1 MKRGFLTLSLVLL
14 AGCASTVP
22 APVSESRAPARIE
35 APRVTQPAESTG
47 KVHVVRKGDTLYGI
61 AREHGLSTR
70 DLAAWNGLDSTG
82 RISVGQTLRLSPPGA
97 PPAPA
102 AGAAPAPAPDAAE
115 VRPVTASGAVVARPL
130 DGAPAGGAV
139 SPAPILA
146 PGGGDAVKR
155 APKGGKL
162 PYSEENLARLKGDA
176 ATPAAMPP
184 AQPAPMSSPPAATP
198 ASAPAAAPQPAAA
211 VETPASGID
220 WGWPASGKLLAGFS
234 EGNGGAQGIN
244 RGIDI
249 AGKIGDPV
257 RAAAAGKV
265 IFVGVYPKHGNL
277 VVLLH
282 ADGYSSVYAHNSRIL
297 VKEGQMVK
305 KGDKIAELGDSD
317 ADQPKLHFEL
327 RHKGKPLDPLK
338 LLPAR

>member
-1 MKRGFLTLSLVLL
+1 MKHGFLALALVVL
-14 AGCASTVP
+14 AGCASTGP
-22 APVSESRAPARIE
+22 APVAESRAPARIE
-35 APRVTQPAESTG
+35 APRVSQPAESMG

-61 AREHGLSTR
+61 AREHGLNPR
-70 DLAAWNGLDSTG
+70 ELAAWNGLDDTG
-82 RISVGQTLRLSPPGA
+82 RLSVGQTLRLSPPGA
-97 PPAPA
+97 SPAPA
-102 AGAAPAPAPDAAE
+102 ATATPSPEGAE
-115 VRPVTASGAVVARPL
+115 VRPVIGSGTVVARPL
-130 DGAPAGGAV
+130 DGAPSGGAV

-146 PGGGDAVKR
+146 PGGAFPVKR
-155 APKGGKL
+155 EPKGGKL
-162 PYSEENLARLKGDA
+162 PYSEENLARLKG
-176 ATPAAMPP
+176 TPAVA
-184 AQPAPMSSPPAATP
+184 AAPVSPSVATAP
-198 ASAPAAAPQPAAA
+198 EKPDSASAPAS
-211 VETPASGID
+211 ASGID

-234 EGNGGAQGIN
+234 DGSGAKEIN

-305 KGDKIAELGDSD
+305 RGDKIAELGNSD

>member
-1 MKRGFLTLSLVLL
+1 MERRISILALFLL
-14 AGCASTVP
+14 AGCASPHP
-22 APVSESRAPARIE
+22 APVSESGAPTRIE
-35 APRVTQPAESTG
+35 APRVSQPTASVG
-47 KVHVVRKGDTLYGI
+47 KVYVVRKGDTLNGI
-61 AREHGLSTR
+61 AREHGLDPR
-70 DLAAWNGLDSTG
+70 DIAAWNDLGDAN
-82 RISVGQTLRLSPPGA
+82 RISVGQTLRLTPPGA
-97 PPAPA
+97 PPATA
-102 AGAAPAPAPDAAE
+102 AASSPETTE
-115 VRPVTASGAVVARPL
+115 VQPIIGGGAVVARPL
-130 DGAPAGGAV
+130 EGAPAGGAV
-139 SPAPILA
+139 SPAPSLA
-146 PGGGDAVKR
+146 PGGRDAVKR

-162 PYSEENLARLKGDA
+162 PYSEENLARLSGQGGMVTA
-176 ATPAAMPP
+176 PAAQAASP
-184 AQPAPMSSPPAATP
+184 SSPSMVAPQ
-198 ASAPAAAPQPAAA
+198 ASAPKPAAA
-211 VETPASGID
+211 ATALPASGIG

-234 EGNGGAQGIN
+234 DGSGAKEIN

-297 VKEGQMVK
+297 VKEGQMVER
-305 KGDKIAELGDSD
+305 GDKIAELGDSD
-317 ADQPKLHFEL
+317 ADRPKLHFEL

>member
-1 MKRGFLTLSLVLL
+1 MRRKIFTLALLLL

-22 APVSESRAPARIE
+22 APVTEVQSAARIE
-35 APRVTQPAESTG
+35 TPRVARPAEPVG
-47 KVHVVRKGDTLYGI
+47 KVHVVRKGETLYGI
-61 AREHGLSTR
+61 AREHGLSPR
-70 DLAAWNGLDSTG
+70 DLAAWNGLDNTS
-82 RISVGQTLRLSPPGA
+82 RISVGQTLRLTPPGA

-102 AGAAPAPAPDAAE
+102 AGAAPSPEGAE
-115 VRPVTASGAVVARPL
+115 VRPVIGSGAVVARPL
-130 DGAPAGGAV
+130 DGALSGSAV
-139 SPAPILA
+139 PPAPTVV
-146 PGGGDAVKR
+146 PGSHDAVKR

-162 PYSEENLARLKGDA
+162 PYSAENLALLKGES
-176 ATPAAMPP
+176 
-184 AQPAPMSSPPAATP
+184 APPPAATAAPVP
-198 ASAPAAAPQPAAA
+198 APANPAAPAAPATSPGAA
-211 VETPASGID
+211 TDSGID
-220 WGWPASGKLLAGFS
+220 WLWPASGKLIATFS
-234 EGNGGAQGIN
+234 DGNGGAQAIN

-305 KGDKIAELGDSD
+305 RGDKIAELGDSD

>member
-1 MKRGFLTLSLVLL
+1 MKRRILTLALLLL
-14 AGCASTVP
+14 AGCASTLP
-22 APVSESRAPARIE
+22 APVSEVQSTAHIEKPRLPAPAE
-35 APRVTQPAESTG
+35 TAAKT
-47 KVHVVRKGDTLYGI
+47 HVVKKGETLYGI
-61 AREHGLSTR
+61 AREHGLNPR
-70 DLAAWNGLDSTG
+70 DLAAWNLLDNTS
-82 RISVGQTLRLSPPGA
+82 RLVVGQTLRLTPPA
-97 PPAPA
+97 APA
-102 AGAAPAPAPDAAE
+102 ATPAPSPEAIE
-115 VRPVTASGAVVARPL
+115 VRPIIGSGAVVARPL
-130 DGAPAGGAV
+130 DGAAAGSAV
-139 SPAPILA
+139 PPAPTVA
-146 PGGGDAVKR
+146 PSSHDAVKR

-162 PYSEENLARLKGDA
+162 PYSAENLALLKGES
-176 ATPAAMPP
+176 
-184 AQPAPMSSPPAATP
+184 APPPAALAAP
-198 ASAPAAAPQPAAA
+198 APGKPAAPIPPVTSPAAA
-211 VETPASGID
+211 TDSGSE
-220 WGWPASGKLLAGFS
+220 WLWPANGKLLATFS
-234 EGNGGAQGIN
+234 DGNGGAQAIN

-305 KGDKIAELGDSD
+305 RGDKIAELGDSD